1 MKPKGSLSCRD
12 DEMVE
17 FKILRLSKVVHSKL
31 ATLDFRKENFE
42 LFRKLLGWVTW
53 EKVLEGRGAQE
64 SWSVFRGCLFQAQK
78 QHILKKKEGRQKCQ
92 EATMDQQGAP
102 GLI

>member
-1 MKPKGSLSCRD
+1 VKPKGSLSCRD